1 MNITRE
7 KMNYDL
13 VIVGAGP
20 SGLSAAINFKK
31 LCKQNNKD
39 FSVCVVEKGSEVGAH
54 ILSGAI
60 LEPTALDELV
70 ENWRDLSDCPVK
82 VQVNNESLN
91 FLTETN
97 SYSIPKFF
105 IPPAMHNKG
114 NFIISLG
121 SFCKWLSQQAENLGV
136 EIYPGFAA
144 SDLIIE
150 DGVLSGIVTGD
161 LGINKDGEQGSNF
174 QPGIEIHS
182 KYTLFAEGCRGHL
195 GKKLM
200 DNFDLRDN
208 AEHQTYGI
216 GLKELWEIKP
226 ENSNTGSVFHS
237 VGWPLDNDT
246 YGGSFL
252 YHLDNNLVSYGFV
265 IGLDYKN
272 PYLSPYEEFQRFK
285 LHPKIRHIFEGG
297 RRISYGARALNEG
310 GVQSLPKL
318 SFPGGALIGCDAGT
332 LNTPKIKG
340 THTAM
345 KSGMIGAELVYD
357 ELSSKNENSE
367 ISRFD
372 EKFHQSWA
380 GKELKNARN
389 VRPSFKYGLKF
400 GMILSGID
408 QILLRGK
415 APWTLSH
422 SEADHLSLKKKI
434 NAKKIDYPKPDNILT
449 FDKLT
454 NVSYSSTYHEEN
466 QPCHLQ
472 LKDTNLPISNN
483 YQLFDSPEQRYCPA
497 GVYEIVNENGDPK
510 LNINAQNCIHCKT
523 CDIKDPM
530 QNINW
535 ITPEGGGGPNYTNM

>member
-60 LEPTALDELV
+60 LEPRALDELV
-70 ENWRDLSDCPVK
+70 ENWRDISDCPVK

-97 SYSIPKFF
+97 SYSIPKYF

-182 KYTLFAEGCRGHL
+182 KYTFFAEGCRGHL

-200 DNFDLRDN
+200 DNFNLRDN
-208 AEHQTYGI
+208 VEHQTYGI

-357 ELSSKNENSE
+357 ELSSNNANSE

-449 FDKLT
+449 FDRLT

>member
-60 LEPTALDELV
+60 LEPRALDELV
-70 ENWRDLSDCPVK
+70 ENWRDIPDCPVK

-200 DNFDLRDN
+200 NNFNLRDN

>member
-60 LEPTALDELV
+60 LEPRALDELV
-70 ENWRDLSDCPVK
+70 ENWRDISDCPVK

-200 DNFDLRDN
+200 DNFNLRDN